1 MKRHGLAISAI
12 RQAVD
17 AKLLS
22 SVKRPAIAGRSG
34 RPQILFS
41 YQQHTVGSLP
51 RGLTLTTVFLV
62 VVIALTLAAWSGSA
76 NQSTS
81 PQQANT
87 QEITPDKDVPV
98 LDLKQ
103 AETNGSDQLKGRKR
117 GQSLRQR
124 IRIEELP
131 AGVEPLPFSWHI
143 WGNVPALPVE
153 QSNAIVVGTVTD
165 RCAVLTDDKLGIYS
179 EFSIRIS
186 EIFKD
191 DLKGLFIDQVITASR
206 PGGAV
211 RFPSGKIQQ
220 YTVSRLSYPQ
230 QDKVY
235 VLFLKRDEVGDYSI
249 FTGYEI
255 NGSVVQP
262 LDGQRNLPKN
272 ESDLQFG
279 IYRGVSVESFRNA
292 LQKAL

>member
-1 MKRHGLAISAI
+1 MRIYG
-12 RQAVD
+12 
-17 AKLLS
+17 
-22 SVKRPAIAGRSG
+22 
-34 RPQILFS
+34 
-41 YQQHTVGSLP
+41 

-76 NQSTS
+76 NQNTS
-81 PQQANT
+81 PQQANA

-103 AETNGSDQLKGRKR
+103 AEKNESDQLKGRKR
-117 GQSLRQR
+117 GQSLRQDR
-124 IRIEELP
+124 QIAELP
-131 AGVEPLPFSWHI
+131 AGAEPLPFSWYI
-143 WGNVPALPVE
+143 WGRVPALPVE
-153 QSNAIVVGTVTD
+153 QSNAVVLGKVTD
-165 RCAVLTDDKLGIYS
+165 RRAVLTDDKLGIYS
-179 EFSIRIS
+179 EFSIKIS

-206 PGGAV
+206 LGGAV
-211 RFPSGKIQQ
+211 RFPSGKLQK
-220 YTVSRLSYPQ
+220 YTVSRLGYPQ

-249 FTGYEI
+249 FTGYEL

-292 LQKAL
+292 LQKALQQPKGGSN